1 MYTPQEEVGEE
12 GEEGGVEAVDGRKV
26 GQESKCHACR
36 GRRDCRLRGT
46 AGLWRSRRTG
56 EDEGGAAGHAD
67 LGHRPL
73 TLWDL
78 DGSTTE
84 SAQQVG
90 DDVVFDLVLGEPG
103 EHGEQ
108 PKHHSFDLG

>member
-1 MYTPQEEVGEE
+1 MPCLQGTKRLQAQGHDWVMEVT
-12 GEEGGVEAVDGRKV
+12 ADGR
-26 GQESKCHACR
+26 G
-36 GRRDCRLRGT
+36 GGGT
-46 AGLWRSRRTG
+46 AGQ
-56 EDEGGAAGHAD
+56 AD

-78 DGSTTE
+78 DGSTAE

-108 PKHHSFDLG
+108 PKHHRFDLG